1 MAEVN
6 LTVQAI
12 SRTTGAD
19 HTTNKTTCASGSN
32 YHVAN
37 DGNTRLIMAAASTS
51 VVTIVTPNTV
61 DANAIAELAITLG
74 NTNVKIFGPFPIS
87 VYGSD
92 LVLSVSANTDVTAIR
107 G

>member
-6 LTVQAI
+6 LTVQALN
-12 SRTTGAD
+12 RTTGAD

-37 DGNTRLIMAAASTS
+37 DGNTRLVMAAASAST
-51 VVTIVTPNTV
+51 VTIVTPNAV
-61 DANAIAELAITLG
+61 DANAIADLAITLAD
-74 NTNVKIFGPFPIS
+74 TKVKVFGPFPIS
-87 VYGSD
+87 IYGSD